1 MPSYLHGDFIS
12 LELKKLRAQEAP
24 GSTSELKRRML
35 NDRLMFA
42 ERGFLDA
49 EGLRGREWFKHLVR
63 IGVRSTMGCLFHLRA
78 LSNLVGLRMVDNYRF
93 GYAVVLWDLKSD
105 GFCQYDRESS
115 DRRQH

>member
-1 MPSYLHGDFIS
+1 MPSYLHGDFIL

-24 GSTSELKRRML
+24 GSTSELKKRML

-63 IGVRSTMGCLFHLRA
+63 IGVRFTQGSSVSLRA
-78 LSNLVGLRMVDNYRF
+78 LSNLVGQAFDQKNFFLMYNYCF
-93 GYAVVLWDLKSD
+93 EYAVVLWDIKSD
-105 GFCQYDRESS
+105 GFVI
-115 DRRQH
+115 